1 MASTEASM
9 GRPQGPPPAR
19 RVPPA
24 VVTLRRSL
32 AWAADTVVG
41 SSVCAMWIANAVCA
55 ARVATR
61 RAFGEESR
69 AVAVVNELF
78 KASVAAML
86 LQMNFAF
93 LILAWRD
100 GNRRKRHEV
109 GESGGGGGEAM
120 RPAIEGR
127 RPERN
132 GARAYQNGLCC
143 PVAMRIFWVLRV
155 LMVASVVIQM
165 HGPAKGSGA
174 AKLTSV
180 LGDVGC
186 FFHAVMFCF
195 IIFPN
200 YVNQLKRGTEKLH

>member
-9 GRPQGPPPAR
+9 GRPQGPAPAR

-32 AWAADTVVG
+32 AWAADTVIG

-55 ARVATR
+55 ARIAAR

-69 AVAVVNELF
+69 AVVVMNELF

-86 LQMNFAF
+86 LQMNFAL

-100 GNRRKRHEV
+100 GNRRERHEV
-109 GESGGGGGEAM
+109 GESGGEAM
-120 RPAIEGR
+120 RHVIEGR

-132 GARAYQNGLCC
+132 GARACQNELCG
-143 PVAMRIFWVLRV
+143 PVAMHIFWVLRV
-155 LMVASVVIQM
+155 LIAVSVVIQM
-165 HGPAKGSGA
+165 HGPAKGSCA
-174 AKLTSV
+174 AKLSSV

-186 FFHAVMFCF
+186 FLHAVMFCF

-200 YVNQLKRGTEKLH
+200 YVTQLKRGTEKLH